1 MLVTHRG
8 ERVKCF
14 QDPQLV
20 EVLFATH
27 TCEDKSKYTIS
38 LQRFKNLLYAWSAS
52 HFVHS
57 YSSGVKSS
65 NNCPEVDNFLFLLS
79 SLFCLKMHQF
89 DDIK

>member
-20 EVLFATH
+20 EVLFATY

-38 LQRFKNLLYAWSAS
+38 LQRPKNLLYAWSAS
-52 HFVHS
+52 HFVQS
-57 YSSGVKSS
+57 
-65 NNCPEVDNFLFLLS
+65 
-79 SLFCLKMHQF
+79 
-89 DDIK
+89 

>member
-8 ERVKCF
+8 ERVKYF

-20 EVLFATH
+20 EVLFTTY

-38 LQRFKNLLYAWSAS
+38 LQRPKNLLYGWSAS

-57 YSSGVKSS
+57 
-65 NNCPEVDNFLFLLS
+65 
-79 SLFCLKMHQF
+79 
-89 DDIK
+89 

>member
-14 QDPQLV
+14 QDLQLD

-27 TCEDKSKYTIS
+27 TSEDKSKYTIS
-38 LQRFKNLLYAWSAS
+38 LQRPKNLLYAWSAS

-57 YSSGVKSS
+57 
-65 NNCPEVDNFLFLLS
+65 
-79 SLFCLKMHQF
+79 
-89 DDIK
+89 

>member
-20 EVLFATH
+20 EVLFATY
-27 TCEDKSKYTIS
+27 TCEDKSKYTIH
-38 LQRFKNLLYAWSAS
+38 FKDLKMYYMHGLLHILYIL
-52 HFVHS
+52 
-57 YSSGVKSS
+57 SSGVKSS